1 MLCHLHIEGLIA
13 KQKVKENPFI
23 YLPKMFLFQPKRKVR
38 FLNFSTVRLSVL
50 ADILKE
56 TEFPFTKTSPL
67 SITSR
72 FFPLTHIKPVLHFM
86 GHSTK
91 VFAKPKQAIKRITK
105 LLVTLSPEVNVEQSV
120 SLDVQLQ
127 EKLEA
132 GMAS

>member
-1 MLCHLHIEGLIA
+1 
-13 KQKVKENPFI
+13 
-23 YLPKMFLFQPKRKVR
+23 
-38 FLNFSTVRLSVL
+38 
-50 ADILKE
+50 
-56 TEFPFTKTSPL
+56 
-67 SITSR
+67 
-72 FFPLTHIKPVLHFM
+72 M